1 MAVGWWKKLFN
12 ATPMVQPDKAIASA
26 TMVTDTA
33 CVCVYDLSALR
44 HRVDD
49 VGDWWSIPSDELQ
62 ELVARNA
69 AILNLGSDG
78 AYEVRLLRSLP
89 RSDIRLSLAMPSG
102 RLFIGPGEE
111 ISGGGFE
118 PTGLCGGFFVD
129 LVPGDYEVSVLRDGA
144 RLDISVIAAPPRS
157 NDFSSLLRL

>member
-1 MAVGWWKKLFN
+1 MAVGWWKKLFD
-12 ATPMVQPDKAIASA
+12 ATPMSQPDEFIASA

-49 VGDWWSIPSDELQ
+49 AGDWWSIPSDELQ
-62 ELVARNA
+62 ELAARNA

-78 AYEVRLLRSLP
+78 AYEVRLRRSLP
-89 RSDIRLSLAMPSG
+89 RANIRLSLAMPSG

-118 PTGLCGGFFVD
+118 PTGQCGGFFVD
-129 LVPGDYEVSVLRDGA
+129 LVPGDYEVSVLREGS
-144 RLDISVIAAPPRS
+144 RLDISVIAAQPRS
-157 NDFSSLLRL
+157 NDISELIQL